1 MSVLRERIFE
11 RKGEGSLKPQNT
23 ELGHIEIPVTFT
35 CAQYRDGVIDGTITL
50 IEDDHA
56 PYMDLFH
63 THEDTIFSL
72 CANLDGEELNIEPLS
87 ISDSSPQMGER
98 VEFRDIAF
106 IADYLKLKDREIT
119 SATNKIFC
127 RFDVSN
133 LKSFRTI
140 FEIEEGKVTFFQYED
155 DIWKDIKIYKK
166 SGITGGVQIDLNDEV
181 RLQSIDAY
189 KSLLFNKISKI
200 LRLASLSQ
208 GTYIDWAS
216 FELCEQNNEGEYERI
231 YSERK
236 NIRTEFS
243 ARHELTP
250 YGDLSNYFKKN
261 FFTYT
266 DNLDTDL
273 GFYFALEWYLESLNR
288 TLLESKYLGLFTVL
302 ETFIYRFAT
311 TQKPPRIFILV
322 DADFKRFKEKLKN
335 PMKDTLRALSMDTEK
350 RKALYLNSPCLN
362 RYSFKDNL
370 TLFLGYY
377 KIGYRDI
384 IEDLGD
390 LIKVRDNI
398 THRGISER
406 EFDALIEVYD
416 KLMALVHRIFLSVLN
431 YEGSYRNW
439 ISKNLEIFKK
449 DPDSDW

>member
-119 SATNKIFC
+119 SATTKIFC

-166 SGITGGVQIDLNDEV
+166 SGITGGVQIDLNDDV
-181 RLQSIDAY
+181 RLQSIEAY

-216 FELCEQNNEGEYERI
+216 FELCEQNNEGVSERI

>member
-1 MSVLRERIFE
+1 M
-11 RKGEGSLKPQNT
+11 
-23 ELGHIEIPVTFT
+23 
-35 CAQYRDGVIDGTITL
+35 
-50 IEDDHA
+50 
-56 PYMDLFH
+56 
-63 THEDTIFSL
+63 
-72 CANLDGEELNIEPLS
+72 
-87 ISDSSPQMGER
+87 
-98 VEFRDIAF
+98 
-106 IADYLKLKDREIT
+106 
-119 SATNKIFC
+119 
-127 RFDVSN
+127 
-133 LKSFRTI
+133 
-140 FEIEEGKVTFFQYED
+140 
-155 DIWKDIKIYKK
+155 
-166 SGITGGVQIDLNDEV
+166 
-181 RLQSIDAY
+181 
-189 KSLLFNKISKI
+189 
-200 LRLASLSQ
+200 
-208 GTYIDWAS
+208 
-216 FELCEQNNEGEYERI
+216 
-231 YSERK
+231 
-236 NIRTEFS
+236 
-243 ARHELTP
+243 TP

-302 ETFIYRFAT
+302 ETLIYRFAT

-377 KIGYRDI
+377 KIGYSDI

-390 LIKVRDNI
+390 LINVRDNI

-406 EFDALIEVYD
+406 EFDALIDACD

-439 ISKNLEIFKK
+439 INKHLEIFKK
-449 DPDSDW
+449 DPNSDW